1 MMSSYTQQRDKRLLL
16 RMDAASSVKHGFLS
30 ACALL
35 HPETQAEG
43 NQQSD
48 SPDQGSISVTNGAI
62 IYKYSENPWYDFP
75 EGGMKGEPHSQVSH
89 LLTFATITSFFRIFI
104 A

>member
-1 MMSSYTQQRDKRLLL
+1 MSSYAQQTEKHLLL
-16 RMDAASSVKHGFLS
+16 RMDAVSSVEHGFLS
-30 ACALL
+30 ACAPL

-48 SPDQGSISVTNGAI
+48 SPAQGSVSNTNRAI
-62 IYKYSENPWYDFP
+62 IYKYSESPWYDLSK
-75 EGGMKGEPHSQVSH
+75 GCVKGEPHSQVSH

>member
-1 MMSSYTQQRDKRLLL
+1 MSSYTEQRQKCLLL
-16 RMDAASSVKHGFLS
+16 GTGAESSVKPGFLS
-30 ACALL
+30 ACELL

-48 SPDQGSISVTNGAI
+48 SPDQGSISNINRAI
-62 IYKYSENPWYDFP
+62 IYKYSENPSHDFAK
-75 EGGMKGEPHSQVSH
+75 GCIKGEPRPQVSH